1 MWYHDYSGLFY
12 TRGDIMRYVKAE
24 HLQKGMVLV
33 YTLYDNNEKVLLKAN
48 RKLTQNY
55 INRIQ
60 QMDIMGLYVFEDD
73 EITEHTPIVSEQTR
87 LKAIK
92 SLKRLNIDD
101 CIYVAN
107 NIVEE
112 IRESESMIVET
123 INLSTYDNYT
133 YTHSVNV
140 DILAV
145 VLGVACGLRD
155 DELRKLSQAALLH
168 DIGKTCVPI
177 EILNKPGPLTEEEF
191 AEVKKHPHYG
201 YNMLKDNYDVSSV
214 TRNAILSHHENEDGS
229 GYPRALTSEHIHL
242 FAKIIHIADVYDAL
256 VTKRVY
262 KDAMNPADALEYLM
276 GNAERLFD
284 KELVATFMDYIAPY
298 PLGVQVE
305 LSTGQKALVVKNNRA
320 MLSRPI
326 VRLDG
331 GALVDLMEHLDITI
345 IKLLTNLND

>member
-1 MWYHDYSGLFY
+1 MGEHFGVKVC
-12 TRGDIMRYVKAE
+12 MRYVRAE
-24 HLQKGMVLV
+24 HLEKGMVLAN
-33 YTLYDNNEKVLLKAN
+33 TLYDNNEKILLKAN
-48 RKLTQNY
+48 RKLTDSY
-55 INRIQ
+55 IARIQ
-60 QMDIMGLYVFEDD
+60 QLEIMGLYIFEDD
-73 EITEHTPIVSEQTR
+73 EITEHTPTISEQTR

-101 CIYVAN
+101 CIFIAN

-133 YTHSVNV
+133 YSHSVNV
-140 DILAV
+140 DVLSVI
-145 VLGVACGLRD
+145 LGVACGMRD

-177 EILNKPGPLTEEEF
+177 EITNKPGRLTDEEYE
-191 AEVKKHPHYG
+191 EMKKHPRYG
-201 YNMLKDNYDVSSV
+201 YNMLRDHYDISSV
-214 TRNAILSHHENEDGS
+214 ARNAILSHHENEDGS
-229 GYPRALTSEHIHL
+229 GYPRSLTSEKIHL

-256 VTKRVY
+256 TTKRVY

-276 GNAERLFD
+276 GNTGKMFD
-284 KELVATFMDYIAPY
+284 KELVSTFMEYVAPY

-305 LSTGQKALVVKNNRA
+305 LSTGQKAYVVKNNRA
-320 MLSRPI
+320 MLSRPV

-331 GALVDLMEHLDITI
+331 GATIDLLEHLDITI
-345 IKLLTNLND
+345 TKLLTNLNG

>member
-1 MWYHDYSGLFY
+1 
-12 TRGDIMRYVKAE
+12 MRYVRTE
-24 HLQKGMVLV
+24 HLEKDMVLV

-60 QMDIMGLYVFEDD
+60 QMEIMGLYVFEDD
-73 EITEHTPIVSEQTR
+73 EITDHTPIVSEQTR

-101 CIYVAN
+101 CIFIAN

-123 INLSTYDNYT
+123 VNLCSYDNYT

-145 VLGVACGLRD
+145 VLGVACGLAD

-168 DIGKTCVPI
+168 DVGKTCVPI
-177 EILNKPGPLTEEEF
+177 EIINKPGRLTEEEF
-191 AEVKKHPHYG
+191 AEVKNHPRYG
-201 YNMLKDNYDVSSV
+201 YNMLRDNYEVSSV
-214 TRNAILSHHENEDGS
+214 ARNAILSHHENEDGS
-229 GYPRALTSEHIHL
+229 GYPRGLTSEKIHL

-262 KDAMNPADALEYLM
+262 KDAMNPADAMEYLM
-276 GNAERLFD
+276 ANSERMFD
-284 KELVATFMDYIAPY
+284 KELVTLFMEYVAPY

-305 LSTGQKALVVKNNRA
+305 LSTGQKALVVRNNRL
-320 MLSRPI
+320 MLSRPM

-331 GALVDLMEHLDITI
+331 GATLDLIERLDITI
-345 IKLLTNLND
+345 TKILTDLTS

>member
-1 MWYHDYSGLFY
+1 
-12 TRGDIMRYVKAE
+12 MRYVKAE
-24 HLQKGMVLV
+24 HLEKGMVLV
-33 YTLYDNNEKVLLKAN
+33 YSLYDNNEKVLLKSN

-60 QMDIMGLYVFEDD
+60 QMEISGLYVFEDD
-73 EITEHTPIVSEQTR
+73 EITTHTPTVSEQTR

-101 CIYVAN
+101 CIYIAN

-140 DILAV
+140 DILSV
-145 VLGVACGLRD
+145 ILGVACGLRD
-155 DELRKLSQAALLH
+155 DELKKLSQAALLH

-177 EILNKPGPLTEEEF
+177 EILNKPGKLTEEEF
-191 AEVKKHPHYG
+191 AEVKNHPRYG
-201 YNMLKDNYDVSSV
+201 YNMLKDNHDVSSV

-229 GYPRALTSEHIHL
+229 GYPRSLTSEKIHL

-256 VTKRVY
+256 TTKRVY
-262 KDAMNPADALEYLM
+262 KNAMNPADALEYLM
-276 GNAERLFD
+276 ANAERLFD
-284 KELVATFMDYIAPY
+284 KELVTLFMEYIAPY

-305 LSTGQKALVVKNNRA
+305 LSTGQKGIVVKNNRA

-326 VRLDG
+326 VRLNSGD
-331 GALVDLMEHLDITI
+331 LIDLMGHLDITI
-345 IKLLTNLND
+345 TNLLTNLND

>member
-1 MWYHDYSGLFY
+1 
-12 TRGDIMRYVKAE
+12 MRYVKAE
-24 HLQKGMVLV
+24 HLEKGMILV
-33 YTLYDNNEKVLLKAN
+33 YTLYDNNEKILLKAN

-73 EITEHTPIVSEQTR
+73 EIYEHTPTVSEQTR

-101 CIYVAN
+101 CIYIAN

-123 INLSTYDNYT
+123 VNLSTYDNYT

-145 VLGVACGLRD
+145 ILGVACGLRD

-168 DIGKTCVPI
+168 DVGKTCVPI
-177 EILNKPGPLTEEEF
+177 EILNKPGKLTEEEF
-191 AEVKKHPHYG
+191 AEVKKHPQYG

-229 GYPRALTSEHIHL
+229 GYPRSLTSEHIHL

-256 VTKRVY
+256 TTKRVY

-276 GNAERLFD
+276 GNAERMFD
-284 KELVATFMDYIAPY
+284 KELVTIFMDYIAPY

-305 LSTGQKALVVKNNRA
+305 LSTGQTALVVKNNRK

-331 GALVDLMEHLDITI
+331 GALIDLMERLDITI
-345 IKLLTNLND
+345 VKLLTNFNE

>member
-1 MWYHDYSGLFY
+1 
-12 TRGDIMRYVKAE
+12 MRYVKAE
-24 HLQKGMVLV
+24 HLEKGMVLV
-33 YTLYDNNEKVLLKAN
+33 YTLYDNNEKVLLKSN
-48 RKLTQNY
+48 RKLTKNY
-55 INRIQ
+55 IARIQ
-60 QMDIMGLYVFEDD
+60 QMEITGLYVFEDD
-73 EITEHTPIVSEQTR
+73 EIEQHTPIVSEQTR

-101 CIYVAN
+101 CIYIAN

-133 YTHSVNV
+133 FSHSVNV
-140 DILAV
+140 DILSV
-145 VLGVACGLRD
+145 ILGVAAGLRD

-177 EILNKPGPLTEEEF
+177 EIINKPGKLTEEEYE
-191 AEVKKHPHYG
+191 EVKNHPRYG
-201 YNMLKDNYDVSSV
+201 YNMLRDNYEVSSV
-214 TRNAILSHHENEDGS
+214 ARNAILSHHENEDGS
-229 GYPRALTSEHIHL
+229 GYPRGLTSDKIHL

-256 VTKRVY
+256 TTKRVY

-284 KELVATFMDYIAPY
+284 KDLVATFMEYVAPY

-305 LSTGQKALVVKNNRA
+305 LSTGQKAYVVKNNRA
-320 MLSRPI
+320 MLSRPT

-331 GALVDLMEHLDITI
+331 GAVVDLMERLDITI
-345 IKLLTNLND
+345 TKLLTNLND

>member
-1 MWYHDYSGLFY
+1 
-12 TRGDIMRYVKAE
+12 MRYVKSE
-24 HLQKGMVLV
+24 HLESGMVLV

-60 QMDIMGLYVFEDD
+60 QMEIAGLYVFEDD
-73 EITEHTPIVSEQTR
+73 EITDHTPIVSEQTR

-101 CIYVAN
+101 CIFVAN

-140 DILAV
+140 DILSV
-145 VLGVACGLRD
+145 IIGVACGLRD
-155 DELRKLSQAALLH
+155 DDLRKLSQAALMH

-177 EILNKPGPLTEEEF
+177 EIINKPGRLTDEEF
-191 AEVKKHPHYG
+191 TEVKKHPYYG
-201 YNMLKDNYDVSSV
+201 YNMLRDNYDVSSV
-214 TRNAILSHHENEDGS
+214 SRNAILSHHENEDGS
-229 GYPRALTSEHIHL
+229 GYPRGLNSEKIHQ

-256 VTKRVY
+256 TTKRSY
-262 KDAMNPADALEYLM
+262 KDAMNPADAMEYLM
-276 GNAERLFD
+276 ANTDRMFD
-284 KELVATFMDYIAPY
+284 RELVSLFMEYVAPY

-305 LSTGQKALVVKNNRA
+305 LSTGQKALVVKNNRS
-320 MLSRPI
+320 MLSRPMI
-326 VRLDG
+326 RLDG
-331 GALVDLMEHLDITI
+331 GATLDLIERLDITI
-345 IKLLTNLND
+345 TKILTDLNM

>member
-1 MWYHDYSGLFY
+1 
-12 TRGDIMRYVKAE
+12 MRYVKAE
-24 HLQKGMVLV
+24 HLEKGMVLV
-33 YTLYDNNEKVLLKAN
+33 YTLYDNNEKILLKAN

-60 QMDIMGLYVFEDD
+60 QLDIMGLYVFEDD
-73 EITEHTPIVSEQTR
+73 EICEHTSTVSEQTR

-101 CIYVAN
+101 CIYIAN

-123 INLSTYDNYT
+123 INLSSYDNYT

-140 DILAV
+140 DILSV
-145 VLGVACGLRD
+145 ILGVACGLRD
-155 DELRKLSQAALLH
+155 DELRRLSQAALLH

-177 EILNKPGPLTEEEF
+177 EILNKPGKLTEEEF
-191 AEVKKHPHYG
+191 AEVKKHPQYG

-229 GYPRALTSEHIHL
+229 GYPRNLTSEHIHL

-256 VTKRVY
+256 TTKRVY

-276 GNAERLFD
+276 GNAERMFD
-284 KELVATFMDYIAPY
+284 KELVTIFMDYIAPY

-305 LSTGQKALVVKNNRA
+305 LSTGQKGLVVKNNRK

-326 VRLDG
+326 VRLEG

-345 IKLLTNLND
+345 VKLLTNLNA

>member
-1 MWYHDYSGLFY
+1 
-12 TRGDIMRYVKAE
+12 MRYVKAE
-24 HLQKGMVLV
+24 HLEKGMVLV
-33 YTLYDNNEKVLLKAN
+33 YSLYDNNEKVLLKAN

-73 EITEHTPIVSEQTR
+73 EITEHTPIISEQTR

-101 CIYVAN
+101 CIFIAN

-140 DILAV
+140 NILSV
-145 VLGVACGLRD
+145 ILGVACGLTD
-155 DELRKLSQAALLH
+155 DDLKKLSQAALLH

-177 EILNKPGPLTEEEF
+177 EILNKPGKLNEEEW
-191 AEVKKHPHYG
+191 EEMRKHPRYG
-201 YNMLKDNYDVSSV
+201 YNMLKDNHDISSV
-214 TRNAILSHHENEDGS
+214 TRNAILSHHENGDGS
-229 GYPRALTSEHIHL
+229 GYPRGLTSDRIHL

-256 VTKRVY
+256 TTKRIY

-276 GNAERLFD
+276 ANADRLFD
-284 KELVATFMDYIAPY
+284 RQLLTIFMEYIAPY

-305 LSTGQKALVVKNNRA
+305 LSTGQKAIVVKNNRA
-320 MLSRPI
+320 MLSRPV

-331 GALVDLMEHLDITI
+331 GALINLLEHLDITI
-345 IKLLTNLND
+345 VKLLTDLVR

>member
-1 MWYHDYSGLFY
+1 
-12 TRGDIMRYVKAE
+12 MRYVKAE
-24 HLQKGMVLV
+24 HLEKGMVLV
-33 YTLYDNNEKVLLKAN
+33 YTLYDNNEKILLKAN

-73 EITEHTPIVSEQTR
+73 EICEHTPTVSEQTR

-101 CIYVAN
+101 CIYIAN

-123 INLSTYDNYT
+123 VNLSTYDNYT

-140 DILAV
+140 DILSV
-145 VLGVACGLRD
+145 ILGVACGLRD

-177 EILNKPGPLTEEEF
+177 EILNKPGKLTEEEF
-191 AEVKKHPHYG
+191 AEVKKHPQYG

-214 TRNAILSHHENEDGS
+214 TRTAILSHHENEDGS
-229 GYPRALTSEHIHL
+229 GYPRKLTSEHIHL

-256 VTKRVY
+256 TTKRVY

-276 GNAERLFD
+276 GNVDRMFD
-284 KELVATFMDYIAPY
+284 KELVTIFMDYIAPY

-305 LSTGQKALVVKNNRA
+305 LSTGQKGLVVKNNRK

-326 VRLDG
+326 VRLEG
-331 GALVDLMEHLDITI
+331 GALIDLMEHLDITI
-345 IKLLTNLND
+345 INLLTNLNS

>member
-1 MWYHDYSGLFY
+1 
-12 TRGDIMRYVKAE
+12 MRYVKSE
-24 HLQKGMVLV
+24 HLESGMVLV

-60 QMDIMGLYVFEDD
+60 QMEIAGLYVFEDD
-73 EITEHTPIVSEQTR
+73 EITDHTPIVSEQTR

-101 CIYVAN
+101 CIFVAN

-140 DILAV
+140 DILSV
-145 VLGVACGLRD
+145 IIGVACGLRD
-155 DELRKLSQAALLH
+155 DDLRKLSQAALMH

-177 EILNKPGPLTEEEF
+177 EIINKPGRLTDEEF
-191 AEVKKHPHYG
+191 AEVKKHPYYG
-201 YNMLKDNYDVSSV
+201 YNMLRDNYDVSSV
-214 TRNAILSHHENEDGS
+214 SRNAILSHHENEDGS
-229 GYPRALTSEHIHL
+229 GYPRGLNSEKIHQ

-256 VTKRVY
+256 TTKRSY
-262 KDAMNPADALEYLM
+262 KDAMNPADAMEYLM
-276 GNAERLFD
+276 ANADRVFD
-284 KELVATFMDYIAPY
+284 RELVTIFMEYVAPY

-305 LSTGQKALVVKNNRA
+305 LSTGQKALVVKNNRL
-320 MLSRPI
+320 MLSRPV

-331 GALVDLMEHLDITI
+331 GATVDLIDRLDITI
-345 IKLLTNLND
+345 TKILTELTM

>member
-1 MWYHDYSGLFY
+1 
-12 TRGDIMRYVKAE
+12 
-24 HLQKGMVLV
+24 MVLV
-33 YTLYDNNEKVLLKAN
+33 YTLYDNNEKILLKAN

-60 QMDIMGLYVFEDD
+60 QLDIMGLYVFEDD
-73 EITEHTPIVSEQTR
+73 EICEHTPTVSEQTR

-101 CIYVAN
+101 CIFIAN

-123 INLSTYDNYT
+123 INLSSYDNYT

-140 DILAV
+140 DILSV
-145 VLGVACGLRD
+145 ILGVACGLRD

-177 EILNKPGPLTEEEF
+177 EILNKPGKLTEEEF
-191 AEVKKHPHYG
+191 TEVKKHPQYG

-229 GYPRALTSEHIHL
+229 GYPRKLTSENIHL

-256 VTKRVY
+256 TTKRVY

-276 GNAERLFD
+276 GNAERMFD
-284 KELVATFMDYIAPY
+284 KELVTLFMDYIAPY

-305 LSTGQKALVVKNNRA
+305 LSTGQKGLVVKNNRK

-331 GALVDLMEHLDITI
+331 GALVDLMERLDITI
-345 IKLLTNLND
+345 VKLLTNLNE

>member
-1 MWYHDYSGLFY
+1 
-12 TRGDIMRYVKAE
+12 MRYVKTE
-24 HLQKGMVLV
+24 HLEKGMVLV

-101 CIYVAN
+101 CIYIAN

-112 IRESESMIVET
+112 IRESDSMIVET

-177 EILNKPGPLTEEEF
+177 EILNKPGKLTEEEF
-191 AEVKKHPHYG
+191 EEIKKHPRYG

-229 GYPRALTSEHIHL
+229 GYPRGLTADTIHL

-256 VTKRVY
+256 TTKRVY
-262 KDAMNPADALEYLM
+262 KEAMNPADALEYLM

-284 KELVATFMDYIAPY
+284 KELVAIFMDYIAPY

-305 LSTGQKALVVKNNRA
+305 LSTGQKGLVVKNNRS

-326 VRLDG
+326 VRLEG
-331 GALVDLMEHLDITI
+331 GALVDLMERLDITI
-345 IKLLTNLND
+345 VKLLTNLNE

>member
-1 MWYHDYSGLFY
+1 
-12 TRGDIMRYVKAE
+12 MRYVKAE
-24 HLQKGMVLV
+24 HLEKGMVLV
-33 YTLYDNNEKVLLKAN
+33 YTLYDNNEKILLKAN

-73 EITEHTPIVSEQTR
+73 EIYEHTPTVSEQTR

-101 CIYVAN
+101 CIYIAN

-123 INLSTYDNYT
+123 VNLSTYDNYT

-145 VLGVACGLRD
+145 ILGVACGLRD

-177 EILNKPGPLTEEEF
+177 EILNKPGKLTEEEF
-191 AEVKKHPHYG
+191 TEVKKHPQYG

-229 GYPRALTSEHIHL
+229 GYPRKLTSENIHL

-256 VTKRVY
+256 TTKRVY

-276 GNAERLFD
+276 GNAERMFD
-284 KELVATFMDYIAPY
+284 KELVTIFMDYIAPY

-305 LSTGQKALVVKNNRA
+305 LSTGQTALVVKNNRK

-331 GALVDLMEHLDITI
+331 GALIDLMERLDITI
-345 IKLLTNLND
+345 VKLLTNFNE

>member
-1 MWYHDYSGLFY
+1 
-12 TRGDIMRYVKAE
+12 MRYVKAE

-33 YTLYDNNEKVLLKAN
+33 YTLYDNNEKILLKAN

-73 EITEHTPIVSEQTR
+73 EITEHTPIVSEQIR

-92 SLKRLNIDD
+92 SLKKLNIDD
-101 CIYVAN
+101 CIYIAN

-140 DILAV
+140 DILSV
-145 VLGVACGLRD
+145 ILGVACGLRD

-168 DIGKTCVPI
+168 DIGKTYVPI
-177 EILNKPGPLTEEEF
+177 EILNKPGKLTDEEF
-191 AEVKKHPHYG
+191 EEIKKHPRYG
-201 YNMLKDNYDVSSV
+201 YDMLKDNYDVSSV
-214 TRNAILSHHENEDGS
+214 TRISILSHHENEDGS
-229 GYPRALTSEHIHL
+229 GYPRSLTSEHIHL

-256 VTKRVY
+256 TTKRVY

-276 GNAERLFD
+276 GNAGRLFD
-284 KELVATFMDYIAPY
+284 KELVTTFMDYIAPY

-305 LSTGQKALVVKNNRA
+305 LSTGQKGLVVKNNRA

-326 VRLDG
+326 VRLDSG
-331 GALVDLMEHLDITI
+331 TLIDLMEQLDVTI
-345 IKLLTNLND
+345 VKLLTNLND

>member
-1 MWYHDYSGLFY
+1 
-12 TRGDIMRYVKAE
+12 MRYVKSE
-24 HLQKGMVLV
+24 HLESGMVLV

-60 QMDIMGLYVFEDD
+60 QMEITGLYVFEDD

-101 CIYVAN
+101 CIFVAN

-112 IRESESMIVET
+112 IRESDSMIVET
-123 INLSTYDNYT
+123 VNLSSYDNYT

-140 DILAV
+140 DILSV
-145 VLGVACGLRD
+145 IIGVACGMRD
-155 DELRKLSQAALLH
+155 DELRKLSQAALMH

-177 EILNKPGPLTEEEF
+177 EIINKPGRLTEEEY
-191 AEVKKHPHYG
+191 AEVKKHPRYG
-201 YNMLKDNYDVSSV
+201 YNMLRDNYDVSSV
-214 TRNAILSHHENEDGS
+214 SRNAILSHHENEDGS
-229 GYPRALTSEHIHL
+229 GYPRGLTSEKIHQ
-242 FAKIIHIADVYDAL
+242 FAKIIHIVDVYDAL
-256 VTKRVY
+256 TTKRSY
-262 KDAMNPADALEYLM
+262 KEAMNPADAMEYLM
-276 GNAERLFD
+276 ANADRMFD
-284 KELVATFMDYIAPY
+284 RELVALFMEYVAPY

-305 LSTGQKALVVKNNRA
+305 LSTGQKALVVRNNRA
-320 MLSRPI
+320 MLSRPV

-331 GALVDLMEHLDITI
+331 GATIDLVERLDITI
-345 IKLLTNLND
+345 TKILTDLNV

>member
-1 MWYHDYSGLFY
+1 
-12 TRGDIMRYVKAE
+12 MRYVKAE
-24 HLQKGMVLV
+24 HLESGMVLV

-101 CIYVAN
+101 CIYIAN

-140 DILAV
+140 DILSV

-177 EILNKPGPLTEEEF
+177 EILNKPGRLTDEEF
-191 AEVKKHPHYG
+191 DEIKKHPRYG

-229 GYPRALTSEHIHL
+229 GYPRNLTSENIHL

-256 VTKRVY
+256 TTKRVY

-276 GNAERLFD
+276 GNVERLFD
-284 KELVATFMDYIAPY
+284 KELVAMFMDYIAPY

-331 GALVDLMEHLDITI
+331 GALIDLMDHLDITI
-345 IKLLTNLND
+345 VKLLTNLND

>member
-1 MWYHDYSGLFY
+1 
-12 TRGDIMRYVKAE
+12 MRYVKAE
-24 HLQKGMVLV
+24 HLEKGMVLV
-33 YTLYDNNEKVLLKAN
+33 YTLYDNNEKILLKAN

-73 EITEHTPIVSEQTR
+73 EICEHTPTVSEQTR

-101 CIYVAN
+101 CIYIAN

-123 INLSTYDNYT
+123 VNLSTYDNYT

-140 DILAV
+140 DILSV
-145 VLGVACGLRD
+145 ILGVACGLRD

-177 EILNKPGPLTEEEF
+177 EILNKPGKLTEEEF
-191 AEVKKHPHYG
+191 AEVKKHPQYG

-214 TRNAILSHHENEDGS
+214 TRTAILSHHENEDGS
-229 GYPRALTSEHIHL
+229 GYPRKLTSEHIHL

-256 VTKRVY
+256 TTKRVY

-276 GNAERLFD
+276 GNVDRMFD
-284 KELVATFMDYIAPY
+284 KELVTIFMDYIAPY

-305 LSTGQKALVVKNNRA
+305 LSTGQKGLVVKNNRK

-326 VRLDG
+326 VRLEG
-331 GALVDLMEHLDITI
+331 GALIDLMEHLDITI
-345 IKLLTNLND
+345 IKLLTNLNS